1 MTIKE
6 LKNILDHVDE
16 NAKILVVRTERQSD
30 GFDKLHNYDLNQ
42 VMSVIA
48 NINEVG
54 GGESMAW
61 FMIK

>member
-1 MTIKE
+1 MTVKE

-16 NAKILVVRTERQSD
+16 NAEILVVRTERQSD

-42 VMSVIA
+42 VMSVTA
-48 NINEVG
+48 NINKVG
-54 GGESMAW
+54 GGKSMVC

>member
-1 MTIKE
+1 MTVKE
-6 LKNILDHVDE
+6 LKNILNHVDE
-16 NAKILVVRTERQSD
+16 NAEILVVRTERQSD

-42 VMSVIA
+42 VMSVTA

-54 GGESMAW
+54 VGKSMVW